1 MVVQSVRQLESLATF
16 TLGVGAAVLVPS
28 VWARRHAAIEWLQGL
43 AEQLTC
49 RLYPSQWTES
59 EGESGLLHGRNKHD
73 MTPAQLARRQM
84 EDPLIALLLDLVAE
98 ASRETTS
105 FKSSHTLL
113 SPSDPTPLATPSA
126 HALSLS
132 LSLSLPLS
140 LSLSLSLLSLSLSRT
155 PKKHKESAP

>member
-84 EDPLIALLLDLVAE
+84 EDDHVQM
-98 ASRETTS
+98 
-105 FKSSHTLL
+105 
-113 SPSDPTPLATPSA
+113 
-126 HALSLS
+126 
-132 LSLSLPLS
+132 LSLPDVRAAMSVTIEPAILS
-140 LSLSLSLLSLSLSRT
+140 LAKVVT
-155 PKKHKESAP
+155 PKLRERCAL